1 MVNLKNLNL
10 NFCTFFFF
18 YKVKVSIGTSVT
30 LKLEQGTS
38 GDHEKLL
45 FKIPKLKVITVNTT
59 GIFCHYRAFLCV
71 TSVRWTLL
79 DLSAARPSKQ
89 WRVIRFMYT
98 SVISCGYPSL
108 ISFVLYL
115 CKQTEIGNSS
125 TKVAGLDIGSTLTHT
140 SVTVSHH
147 QKGALHLV
155 LYSTVGSSTQHCM

>member
-1 MVNLKNLNL
+1 MIRGHLGIMKN
-10 NFCTFFFF
+10 CC
-18 YKVKVSIGTSVT
+18 
-30 LKLEQGTS
+30 
-38 GDHEKLL
+38 
-45 FKIPKLKVITVNTT
+45 FKIPKLKVITVNTP
-59 GIFCHYRAFLCV
+59 GIFCHYRAFLCATKWKV
-71 TSVRWTLL
+71 HFFFF